1 MGRKTKCTVEEKIS
15 AVEDY
20 LNGTRSISD
29 IMEDLSIKSARS
41 IRDWILAYQNR
52 GAACIPV
59 TPH

>member
-41 IRDWILAYQNR
+41 IVSA
-52 GAACIPV
+52 
-59 TPH
+59 